1 MEQEIEDM
9 EDESSEE
16 VQAAEDIAGEEE
28 QPNPEVDSIEN
39 LKREREEN
47 YDLLLRK
54 QAEFENFRKRVA
66 KEKEEV
72 RLSAQAAVVEKLLNI
87 ADSFEKGLDSLAQ
100 ESEEAT
106 LGTYRQGYGLMLK
119 EFKSVLEEFDVTE
132 IPGFGAWFDP
142 NVHEAVVREVT
153 TEHEE
158 GKILEEYRK
167 GYMIKDR
174 LLRPAQVKVAAQ
186 PDSYLVDE
194 EKSKE
199 SQ

>member
-1 MEQEIEDM
+1 MGQEIEDM

-16 VQAAEDIAGEEE
+16 VQAEDIVGEEE
-28 QPNPEVDSIEN
+28 QSNPEVDIIEN
-39 LKREREEN
+39 LKRERDEN

-54 QAEFENFRKRVA
+54 QAEFENFRKRVV
-66 KEKEEV
+66 KEKEEE
-72 RLSAQAAVVEKLLNI
+72 RLSSQAAVIEKLLNI

-100 ESEEAT
+100 ESKEAA
-106 LGTYRQGYGLMLK
+106 LETYRQGYGLMLK
-119 EFKSVLEEFDVTE
+119 EFKLVLEKFDVTE

-186 PDSYLVDE
+186 PDSSLVDE
-194 EKSKE
+194 EKLKE
-199 SQ
+199 SQK

>member
-16 VQAAEDIAGEEE
+16 VQAEDIVGEEE
-28 QPNPEVDSIEN
+28 QSNPEVDIIEN
-39 LKREREEN
+39 LKRERDEN

-54 QAEFENFRKRVA
+54 QAEFENFRKRVV
-66 KEKEEV
+66 KEKEEE
-72 RLSAQAAVVEKLLNI
+72 RLSSQAAVIEKLLNI

-100 ESEEAT
+100 ESEEST
-106 LGTYRQGYGLMLK
+106 LETYRQGYGLMLK
-119 EFKSVLEEFDVTE
+119 EFKLVLEKFDVTE

-186 PDSYLVDE
+186 PDSSLVDE
-194 EKSKE
+194 EKLKE
-199 SQ
+199 SQK

>member
-1 MEQEIEDM
+1 MGQNTEDM

-16 VQAAEDIAGEEE
+16 VQVVEDIVGEEY
-28 QPNPEVDSIEN
+28 QPDTKVDSIEN
-39 LKREREEN
+39 LKRERDEN

-54 QAEFENFRKRVA
+54 QAEFENFRKRVS
-66 KEKEEV
+66 KEKENV
-72 RLSAQAAVVEKLLNI
+72 RLSAQAAVIEKLLNI

-106 LGTYRQGYGLMLK
+106 LETYRQGYKLMLK
-119 EFKSVLEEFDVTE
+119 EFKLVLDKFDVTE
-132 IPGFGAWFDP
+132 ISGFGAWFDP

-153 TEHEE
+153 SEHEE
-158 GKILEEYRK
+158 GKILEEYRR

-186 PDSYLVDE
+186 PDSSLVDE
-194 EKSKE
+194 EKLKE
-199 SQ
+199 S

>member
-1 MEQEIEDM
+1 MAEEIEDM
-9 EDESSEE
+9 EDESSKE
-16 VQAAEDIAGEEE
+16 VKVEDVSGEEE
-28 QPNPEVDSIEN
+28 QSNPEVDSIEN
-39 LKREREEN
+39 LKRERDEN

-54 QAEFENFRKRVA
+54 QAEFENFRKRVV
-66 KEKEEV
+66 KEKEEE
-72 RLSAQAAVVEKLLNI
+72 RLSAQAAVIEKLLNI

-106 LGTYRQGYGLMLK
+106 LETYRQGYGLMLK
-119 EFKSVLEEFDVTE
+119 EFKLVLEKFDVTE
-132 IPGFGAWFDP
+132 ITSFGAWFDP

-153 TEHEE
+153 TEYEE

-186 PDSYLVDE
+186 PDSSLVDK
-194 EKSKE
+194 EKLKE
-199 SQ
+199 

>member
-1 MEQEIEDM
+1 MGQAIEDM

-16 VQAAEDIAGEEE
+16 VQAQDIVGEEA
-28 QPNPEVDSIEN
+28 QPNPEVDSSES
-39 LKREREEN
+39 LKRARDEN

-54 QAEFENFRKRVA
+54 QAEFENFRKRVI
-66 KEKEEV
+66 KEKEEE
-72 RLSAQAAVVEKLLNI
+72 RLSAQATVIEKLLNI
-87 ADSFEKGLDSLAQ
+87 VDSFEKGLDSLAQ

-106 LGTYRQGYGLMLK
+106 LETYRQGYGLMLK
-119 EFKSVLEEFDVTE
+119 EFKLVLEKFDVTE

-153 TEHEE
+153 AEHEE

-186 PDSYLVDE
+186 PDSSLVDE
-194 EKSKE
+194 EKLK
-199 SQ
+199 